1 MMIMTL
7 HIEVRPNKR
16 DEVWQTLR
24 TFLRPIQA
32 RPGFIGCHCYQDIE
46 RESHLLL
53 MEQWR
58 SEADLYGRIRSE
70 DFKAVLAL
78 MDLSEAPPEFRIH
91 TISDSQEMEALAT
104 IRGQELA

>member
-1 MMIMTL
+1 MMILTL
-7 HIEVRPNKR
+7 RIDVRLSRR

-24 TFLRPIQA
+24 TFLGPIQVQ
-32 RPGFIGCHCYQDIE
+32 PGFIACHCYQDIE
-46 RESHLLL
+46 RETGLLL

-70 DFKAVLAL
+70 SFKAVLAL

-91 TISDSQEMEALAT
+91 TISDSQEMEAIAA
-104 IRGQELA
+104 IRGQVPA

>member
-1 MMIMTL
+1 MSL
-7 HIEVRPNKR
+7 RIEVQPSKR
-16 DEVWQTLR
+16 DEVWRTLR
-24 TFLRPIQA
+24 TFLGPIRG
-32 RPGFIGCHCYQDIE
+32 RPGFIACHCYQDIE
-46 RESHLLL
+46 RDTCLLL

>member
-7 HIEVRPNKR
+7 RIDVGRETR
-16 DEVWQTLR
+16 DQVWQTLR
-24 TFLRPIQA
+24 TFLGPIQA
-32 RPGFIGCHCYQDIE
+32 QPGLIRCRCYQDVE
-46 RESHLLL
+46 RETSLLL

-58 SEADLYGRIRSE
+58 SQSDLYRRIRSE

-91 TISDSQEMEALAT
+91 TVSETQEMEALAT
-104 IRGQELA
+104 IRG

>member
-7 HIEVRPNKR
+7 RIDVRRETR
-16 DEVWQTLR
+16 DQVWQTLR
-24 TFLRPIQA
+24 TFLGPIQA
-32 RPGFIGCHCYQDIE
+32 QPGLISCRCYQDVE
-46 RESHLLL
+46 RETSLLL

-58 SEADLYGRIRSE
+58 SEGDLYRRIRSE

-91 TISDSQEMEALAT
+91 AISESQEMDSLAA
-104 IRGQELA
+104 IRG